1 MDLESTVP
9 KKDDLAARAAKLGAA
24 RTPASTSSGTRGQVS
39 TQRQTSAATAPR
51 SKPVRVSVD
60 LSPNAYRSLGNYCGE
75 AAAELG
81 RLKVT
86 NVQAFRAFV
95 ALLDADPDV
104 RQRVTDELR
113 AQSE

>member
-1 MDLESTVP
+1 MP

-24 RTPASTSSGTRGQVS
+24 RTPATASVGARGQ
-39 TQRQTSAATAPR
+39 TAASRPTGAAVAPR

-60 LSPNAYRSLGNYCGE
+60 LSPNAYRSLGSYCSE

-81 RLKVT
+81 RAKVT

-95 ALLDADPDV
+95 SLLETDPEV
-104 RQRVTDELR
+104 RQRVTEELR

>member
-1 MDLESTVP
+1 MP

-24 RTPASTSSGTRGQVS
+24 RTPAAQAGARGQA
-39 TQRQTSAATAPR
+39 SAARPSGAAAAPR

-60 LSPNAYRSLGNYCGE
+60 LSPNAYRSLGSYCGE

-81 RLKVT
+81 RPKVT

-95 ALLDADPDV
+95 SLLDTDPDV

>member
-1 MDLESTVP
+1 MDSEPTMP

-24 RTPASTSSGTRGQVS
+24 RTPAAASAGARSQA
-39 TQRQTSAATAPR
+39 SAARPSGAAAAPR

-60 LSPNAYRSLGNYCGE
+60 LSPNAYRSLGSYCSE

-81 RLKVT
+81 RAKVT

-95 ALLDADPDV
+95 SLLDTDPDV